1 MWRQG
6 FAGILKFMIFFFN
19 CFRSQWIFAT
29 LTWYCFVTLQAIHAV
44 MLATKG
50 ERSLFLPF
58 AQVLHPG
65 FFRKK
70 PAFPKRPHQRN
81 GLCTEM
87 EPENGACPSTAS
99 SSIAFIMWCQ
109 YFANLYTSSTFP
121 LWFHISGFEVPHTCQ
136 ESQNCKAA
144 SDQQLEGRVEAKGLW
159 SLSLRFFN
167 QLQLIL
173 CFFEKKGAFQ
183 SVNPRNFAAP
193 HPDELAESDDE
204 DASCVDTL
212 SELGSGTSDC
222 SVVTPQPTSRDK
234 LLSRLDAQSETWSDI
249 HKDPCPKRTQSDL
262 LKVAMSLKKA
272 FESTAESK
280 QTPSVTP
287 SVPQESAL
295 RSEATLSKKYEL
307 PLHVTCQNVSTYN
320 LTTIQWCSIYW
331 EMNCLGCLIVI

>member
-1 MWRQG
+1 MLWCWRPRG
-6 FAGILKFMIFFFN
+6 KVAFPPICSSVASWVFSK
-19 CFRSQWIFAT
+19 
-29 LTWYCFVTLQAIHAV
+29 
-44 MLATKG
+44 
-50 ERSLFLPF
+50 
-58 AQVLHPG
+58 
-65 FFRKK
+65 KK
-70 PAFPKRPHQRN
+70 PSFPKRPHQRN

-99 SSIAFIMWCQ
+99 SSIAFINVMSI
-109 YFANLYTSSTFP
+109 FANLYTSSTFP

-167 QLQLIL
+167 QLHSYFV
-173 CFFEKKGAFQ
+173 FFWKKKGAFQ
-183 SVNPRNFAAP
+183 SVNPRNLQRLTLMNLKNLMMKML
-193 HPDELAESDDE
+193 LALIHYLNWVLGPRT
-204 DASCVDTL
+204 AVLWHL
-212 SELGSGTSDC
+212 SQPVETSFFPGWMLNRRHGPI
-222 SVVTPQPTSRDK
+222 ST
-234 LLSRLDAQSETWSDI
+234 
-249 HKDPCPKRTQSDL
+249 RTRVRKGLQSDL

-280 QTPSVTP
+280 QTPSV
-287 SVPQESAL
+287 PQESAL
-295 RSEATLSKKYEL
+295 RSKATLSKKYEL